1 MEYIELNCVVSPVEP
16 GNEILMAELAEYDY
30 ESFKETENGLKAY
43 IQAPLFIENQ
53 LKNLYFSQLD
63 GFSLEYSFKI
73 IEDQNWNA
81 KWEENYPPVVFD
93 NKVAIR
99 APFHDKFDNVEFDI
113 VIEPKMSFGTA
124 HHATTAQMI
133 RYIAEMDMK
142 DLKILDMGSGTAVLA
157 ILASMRGAKS
167 IDAIDNDE
175 WAYNNAVENVA
186 KNNITNINVELGDAS
201 LLNGRNYD
209 LVIANINRNILLND
223 INAYAKCL
231 SSGNLL
237 LLSGFYEADIKLLSQ
252 EAEKYG
258 LIYQSH
264 TVDREWVAGIWKMN

>member
-1 MEYIELNCVVSPVEP
+1 MEYIELNCIVSPLEP

-63 GFSLEYSFKI
+63 GFSLEYSFSV

-93 NKVAIR
+93 DKVAIR

-133 RYIAEMDMK
+133 RYIVEIDMK

-209 LVIANINRNILLND
+209 LIIANINRNILLND

-237 LLSGFYEADIKLLSQ
+237 LLSGFYEADIKLLSK

-264 TVDREWVAGIWKMN
+264 TIDREWVAGIWKMN

>member
-1 MEYIELNCVVSPVEP
+1 MEYIELNCVVTPLEL
-16 GNEILMAELAEYDY
+16 GNEILIAELAEYDY
-30 ESFKETENGLKAY
+30 ESFRETNTGIKAY
-43 IQAPLFIENQ
+43 IQAPLFVEEQ

-63 GFSLEYSFKI
+63 GFTLEYSFKL

-93 NKVAIR
+93 NRVAIR
-99 APFHDKFDNVEFDI
+99 APFHNKFEDVEFDI
-113 VIEPKMSFGTA
+113 IIEPKMSFGTA

-133 RYIAEMDMK
+133 RYITEIDMK
-142 DLKILDMGSGTAVLA
+142 GLRILDMGSGTAVLA

-175 WAYNNAVENVA
+175 WAYNNALENVA
-186 KNNITNINVELGDAS
+186 RNNIENINVELGNAVS
-201 LLNGRNYD
+201 LEGRKYD

-231 SSGNLL
+231 SSGNIL
-237 LLSGFYEADIKLLSQ
+237 LLSGFYEKDIEILSK

-264 TVDREWVAGIWKMN
+264 TIDREWIAGIWKMN

>member
-1 MEYIELNCVVSPVEP
+1 MEYIELNCIISPLEP

-43 IQAPLFIENQ
+43 IQASLFVEDQ
-53 LKNLYFSQLD
+53 LRNLYFSQLD

-99 APFHDKFDNVEFDI
+99 APFHDKFDDVEYDI
-113 VIEPKMSFGTA
+113 IIEPKMSFGTA

-133 RYIAEMDMK
+133 RYIVEMDVK
-142 DLKILDMGSGTAVLA
+142 NLEILDMGSGTAVLA

-186 KNNITNINVELGDAS
+186 KNNITNIKVELGDAT
-201 LLNGRNYD
+201 LLKDRKYD

-237 LLSGFYEADIKLLSQ
+237 LLSGFYEADIKLLSE

-264 TVDREWVAGIWKMN
+264 TVDREWIAGIWKMN